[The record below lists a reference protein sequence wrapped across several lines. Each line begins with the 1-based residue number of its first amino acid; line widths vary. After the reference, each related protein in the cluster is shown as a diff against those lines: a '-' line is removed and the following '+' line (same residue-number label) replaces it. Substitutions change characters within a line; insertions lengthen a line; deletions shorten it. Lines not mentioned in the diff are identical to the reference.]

1 MNLKLS
7 NTIKGMLLFL
17 ACLATAGCGQEDM
30 PTPDTPDDSRPQ
42 VVLTFSASPGLTTR
56 TQLPGPEYLQHV
68 QTMHLYIFNG
78 TGDDASCVAYEKVDW
93 EDVKAPAGGAN
104 TVSKNH
110 KVQYK
115 DFAVGKPYTFIAVGL
130 DDCSGA
136 TYGLPS
142 AVTVGTT
149 LKEAKAVLASG
160 KTRNDIAVSELF
172 GGSLVL
178 TPMAAGQ
185 ITGTIKLDRR
195 VAGVFGY
202 FKNIPTKVGSTPVKS
217 LRIELYKPQNKS
229 IWLTAKL
236 TKEEDVIMEPISEDA
251 SDKILVEI
259 PLTEENTVKDKIISQ
274 GSYVLPMIAPFATE
288 TDMINAGYDNKDV
301 YVKDYT
307 LLVTLADANGDV
319 LQKRKV
325 KYQLDDKISDTSG
338 GTGIITV
345 TKDLYRFAINAN
357 WFYQI
362 GSETDPVEW
371 KEEEDGNIVIT
382 VCPNWDWK
390 GNLEW
395 AD

>member
-68 QTMHLYIFNG
+68 QTMHLYIFEG
-78 TGDDASCVAYEKVDW
+78 KDDNAPCVAHEEVDW
-93 EDVKAPAGGAN
+93 TGLAAPEGKPG
-104 TVSKNH
+104 VSKNH

-115 DFAVGKPYTFIAVGL
+115 DFVVGQPYTFIAVGL
-130 DDCSGA
+130 DDRSGD
-136 TYGLPS
+136 TYGLPG
-142 AVTVGTT
+142 AVQVDQTT
-149 LKEAKAVLASG
+149 LATAKAVLDIANS
-160 KTRNDIAVSELF
+160 KTREDIAVSELF

-178 TPMAAGQ
+178 TPVAAGQ

-202 FKNIPTKVGSTPVKS
+202 FKNIPMQVKGEKVAS

-229 IWLTAKL
+229 IWLTAKP
-236 TKEEDVIMEPISEDA
+236 TKEEDVIMDPIANDEDN
-251 SDKILVEI
+251 KILVEI
-259 PLTEENTVKDKIISQ
+259 PLTPDNTIKDKIISK
-274 GSYVLPMIAPFATE
+274 GSYVLPMKAPTTE
-288 TDMINAGYDNKDV
+288 DC
-301 YVKDYT
+301 T
-307 LLVTLADANGDV
+307 LLVTLADANGKR
-319 LQKRKV
+319 LQERKV

-362 GSETDPVEW
+362 GEKNAPIDWPI
-371 KEEEDGNIVIT
+371 EEEDGNIVIT
-382 VCPNWDWK
+382 VHPNWEGVTEIPLD
-390 GNLEW
+390 
-395 AD
+395 

>member
-17 ACLATAGCGQEDM
+17 ACLATVGCGQEDM

-115 DFAVGKPYTFIAVGL
+115 DFAVGQPYTFIAVGL

-178 TPMAAGQ
+178 TPVAAGQ

-202 FKNIPTKVGSTPVKS
+202 FKNIPMQVKGEKVAS

-229 IWLTAKL
+229 IWLTAKP
-236 TKEEDVIMEPISEDA
+236 TKEEDVIMEPITNTD
-251 SDKILVEI
+251 DNKILVEI
-259 PLTEENTVKDKIISQ
+259 PLTEADFEKEKVLSK
-274 GSYVLPMIAPFATE
+274 GSYVLPMKAPTTE
-288 TDMINAGYDNKDV
+288 DC
-301 YVKDYT
+301 T
-307 LLVTLADANGDV
+307 LLVTLADANGKR
-319 LQKRKV
+319 LQERKV

-362 GSETDPVEW
+362 GPVNW
-371 KEEEDGNIVIT
+371 PEEEDGNIVIT
-382 VCPNWDWK
+382 VNPDWQWS
-390 GNLEW
+390 GSLEW
-395 AD
+395 Q

>member
-78 TGDDASCVAYEKVDW
+78 KGDNAPCVAYEEVDW
-93 EDVKAPAGGAN
+93 TGLAAPEGKPG
-104 TVSKNH
+104 VSKNH

-115 DFAVGKPYTFIAVGL
+115 DFVVGQPYTFIAVGL

-136 TYGLPS
+136 TYNLPD
-142 AVTVGTT
+142 AVIVGQTT
-149 LKEAKAVLASG
+149 LADAKAVLASG

-202 FKNIPTKVGSTPVKS
+202 FRNIPTKVGSTPVKS

-229 IWLTAKL
+229 IWLTAKP
-236 TKEEDVIMEPISEDA
+236 TKEEDVIMEPIANDEDN
-251 SDKILVEI
+251 KILVEI
-259 PLTEENTVKDKIISQ
+259 PLTPENTIKDKIVSK
-274 GSYVLPMIAPFATE
+274 GSYVLPMEAPTTE
-288 TDMINAGYDNKDV
+288 
-301 YVKDYT
+301 DYT
-307 LLVTLADANGDV
+307 LMVTLADANGTI

-325 KYQLDDKISDTSG
+325 KYGLEDTGSDTSG

-362 GSETDPVEW
+362 GTKDAPIDW
-371 KEEEDGNIVIT
+371 PIEEEDGNIVIE
-382 VCPNWDWK
+382 VIPDWH
-390 GNLEW
+390 NVADLEW
-395 AD
+395 K

>member
-78 TGDDASCVAYEKVDW
+78 TGDNAPCVAYEEVDW
-93 EDVKAPAGGAN
+93 TGLAAPEGKPG
-104 TVSKNH
+104 VSKNH

-115 DFAVGKPYTFIAVGL
+115 DFVVGQPYTFIAVGL

-136 TYGLPS
+136 TYGLPG
-142 AVTVGTT
+142 AVTEGST
-149 LKEAKAVLASG
+149 LKDAKAVLASG

-178 TPMAAGQ
+178 TPVAAGQ
-185 ITGTIKLDRR
+185 ITGTIELSRR

-202 FKNIPTKVGSTPVKS
+202 FKNIPTKVGSTPVKF

-229 IWLTAKL
+229 IWLTAKS
-236 TKEEDVIMEPISEDA
+236 TKEEDVIMEPIANDED
-251 SDKILVEI
+251 SKILVERR
-259 PLTEENTVKDKIISQ
+259 LTEADFEKEKVLSQ
-274 GSYVLPMIAPFATE
+274 GSYVLPMKAP
-288 TDMINAGYDNKDV
+288 TD
-301 YVKDYT
+301 KDYT
-307 LLVTLADANGDV
+307 LMVTLADADGTT

-325 KYQLDDKISDTSG
+325 EYGLEDTGSDTSG
-338 GTGIITV
+338 GTGIIIV
-345 TKDLYRFAINAN
+345 TKDLYRFPINAN

-362 GSETDPVEW
+362 GTPEKPIDWPI
-371 KEEEDGNIVIT
+371 EEEDGNIVIT
-382 VCPNWDWK
+382 VNPDWQWS
-390 GNLEW
+390 GDLDW
-395 AD
+395 Q

>member
-115 DFAVGKPYTFIAVGL
+115 DFAVGQPYTFIAVGL

-229 IWLTAKL
+229 IWLTAKP
-236 TKEEDVIMEPISEDA
+236 TKEEDVIMEPISENA

-274 GSYVLPMIAPFATE
+274 GSYVLPMKAPTTE
-288 TDMINAGYDNKDV
+288 DC
-301 YVKDYT
+301 T
-307 LLVTLADANGDV
+307 LLVTLADANGKR
-319 LQKRKV
+319 LQERKV

-362 GSETDPVEW
+362 GSPEKPVIW
-371 KEEEDGNIVIT
+371 PEEEDGNIVIT
-382 VCPNWDWK
+382 VNPDWDWK
-390 GNLEW
+390 GELEW

>member
-78 TGDDASCVAYEKVDW
+78 TGDNAPCVAYEKVDW
-93 EDVKAPAGGAN
+93 EDVKAPANGAN

-110 KVQYK
+110 KVQYGG
-115 DFAVGKPYTFIAVGL
+115 FEVGKPYTFIAVGL
-130 DDCSGA
+130 DDRSGD
-136 TYGLPS
+136 TYGLPG
-142 AVTVGTT
+142 AVQVDQTT
-149 LKEAKAVLASG
+149 LATAKAVLASG

-178 TPMAAGQ
+178 TPVAAGQ

-202 FKNIPTKVGSTPVKS
+202 FKNIPKQVGTTPVKF

-229 IWLTAKL
+229 IWLTAKP
-236 TKEEDVIMEPISEDA
+236 TKEEDVIMEPIANTD
-251 SDKILVEI
+251 DNKILVEI
-259 PLTEENTVKDKIISQ
+259 PLTEADFEKEKVLSK
-274 GSYVLPMIAPFATE
+274 GSYVLPMKAPTTE
-288 TDMINAGYDNKDV
+288 
-301 YVKDYT
+301 DYT

-362 GSETDPVEW
+362 GPVNW
-371 KEEEDGNIVIT
+371 PEEEDGNIVIT
-382 VCPNWDWK
+382 VNPDWQWS
-390 GNLEW
+390 GSLEW
-395 AD
+395 Q

>member
-78 TGDDASCVAYEKVDW
+78 TGDNAPCVAYEKVDW
-93 EDVKAPAGGAN
+93 EDVKAPANGAN

-110 KVQYK
+110 KVQYGG
-115 DFAVGKPYTFIAVGL
+115 FEVEKPYTFIAVGL
-130 DDCSGA
+130 DDRSGD
-136 TYGLPS
+136 TYSLPG
-142 AVTVGTT
+142 AVQVDQTT
-149 LKEAKAVLASG
+149 LATAKAVLASG

-178 TPMAAGQ
+178 TPVAAGQ

-202 FKNIPTKVGSTPVKS
+202 FKNIPKQVGTTPVKF

-229 IWLTAKL
+229 IWLTAKP
-236 TKEEDVIMEPISEDA
+236 TKEEDVIMEPIANTD
-251 SDKILVEI
+251 DNKILVEI
-259 PLTEENTVKDKIISQ
+259 PLTEADFEKEKVLSK
-274 GSYVLPMIAPFATE
+274 GSYVLPMKAPTTE
-288 TDMINAGYDNKDV
+288 
-301 YVKDYT
+301 DYT

-362 GSETDPVEW
+362 GPVNW
-371 KEEEDGNIVIT
+371 PEEEDGNIVIT
-382 VCPNWDWK
+382 VNPDWQWS
-390 GNLEW
+390 GSLEW
-395 AD
+395 Q

>member
-78 TGDDASCVAYEKVDW
+78 TGDNAPCVAYEEVDW
-93 EDVKAPAGGAN
+93 TGLAAPEGKPG
-104 TVSKNH
+104 VSKNH

-115 DFAVGKPYTFIAVGL
+115 DFVVGQPYTFIAVGL

-136 TYGLPS
+136 TYNLPD

-149 LKEAKAVLASG
+149 LNDAKAVLASG

-178 TPMAAGQ
+178 TPVSAGQ

-229 IWLTAKL
+229 IWLTAKP
-236 TKEEDVIMEPISEDA
+236 TKEEDVIMEPISENA

-274 GSYVLPMIAPFATE
+274 GSYVLPMKAPTTE
-288 TDMINAGYDNKDV
+288 DC
-301 YVKDYT
+301 T
-307 LLVTLADANGDV
+307 LLVTLADANGKR
-319 LQKRKV
+319 LQERKV

-362 GSETDPVEW
+362 GSETEPVIW
-371 KEEEDGNIVIT
+371 PEEEEGNIVIT
-382 VCPNWDWK
+382 VNPDWDWK
-390 GNLEW
+390 GELEW

>member
-78 TGDDASCVAYEKVDW
+78 TGDNAPCVAYEEVDW
-93 EDVKAPAGGAN
+93 TGLAAPEGKPG
-104 TVSKNH
+104 VSKNH

-115 DFAVGKPYTFIAVGL
+115 DFVVGQPYTFIAVGL

-136 TYGLPS
+136 TYGLPG
-142 AVTVGTT
+142 AIQVDQTT
-149 LKEAKAVLASG
+149 LATAKAVLASG

-172 GGSLVL
+172 GGSLEL
-178 TPMAAGQ
+178 TPVAAGQ

-202 FKNIPTKVGSTPVKS
+202 FKNIPTTVDDQKVAS

-229 IWLTAKL
+229 IWLTAKP
-236 TKEEDVIMEPISEDA
+236 TKEEDVIMEPIANDED
-251 SDKILVEI
+251 SKILVEI
-259 PLTEENTVKDKIISQ
+259 PLTEENTAKDKVISK
-274 GSYVLPMIAPFATE
+274 GSYVLPMKAPTE
-288 TDMINAGYDNKDV
+288 TEAPA
-301 YVKDYT
+301 T
-307 LLVTLADANGDV
+307 LLVTLADANGVV
-319 LQKRKV
+319 LQSRKV
-325 KYQLDDKISDTSG
+325 KYKLDDTISDTSG

-362 GSETDPVEW
+362 GPVNW
-371 KEEEDGNIVIT
+371 PEEEDGNIVIT
-382 VCPNWDWK
+382 VNPDWDWK
-390 GNLEW
+390 GELEW

>member
-30 PTPDTPDDSRPQ
+30 PTPDAPDDSRPQ

-68 QTMHLYIFNG
+68 EKMHLYIFEGKN
-78 TGDDASCVAYEKVDW
+78 DNALCVAHEEVDW
-93 EDVKAPAGGAN
+93 TGLAAPEGKHE
-104 TVSKNH
+104 VSKNH

-115 DFAVGKPYTFIAVGL
+115 DFAVGQPYTFIAVGL

-136 TYGLPS
+136 TYGLPG
-142 AVTVGTT
+142 AVQVNQTT
-149 LKEAKAVLASG
+149 LATAKAVLDIANN
-160 KTRNDIAVSELF
+160 KTREDIAVSELF
-172 GGSLVL
+172 GGSLEL
-178 TPMAAGQ
+178 TPVAAGQ

-202 FKNIPTKVGSTPVKS
+202 FKNIPTTVGSTPVKF

-229 IWLTAKL
+229 IWLTAKP
-236 TKEEDVIMEPISEDA
+236 TKDEDVIMEPIANTD
-251 SDKILVEI
+251 DNKILVEI
-259 PLTEENTVKDKIISQ
+259 PLTPENTVRDKVISK
-274 GSYVLPMIAPFATE
+274 GSYVLPMKAPTE
-288 TDMINAGYDNKDV
+288 PNDK
-301 YVKDYT
+301 YT
-307 LLVTLADANGDV
+307 LQVTLVAEDGTT
-319 LQKRKV
+319 LQSRKV
-325 KYQLDDKISDTSG
+325 KYKLDDTISDTSG

-362 GSETDPVEW
+362 GSPEKPVIW
-371 KEEEDGNIVIT
+371 PEEEDGNIVIE
-382 VCPNWDWK
+382 VIPDWH
-390 GNLEW
+390 NVADLEW
-395 AD
+395 K

>member
-78 TGDDASCVAYEKVDW
+78 TGDNAPCVAYEKVDW
-93 EDVKAPAGGAN
+93 EDVKAPANGAN

-110 KVQYK
+110 KVQYGG
-115 DFAVGKPYTFIAVGL
+115 FEVGKPYTFIAVGL
-130 DDCSGA
+130 DDRSGD
-136 TYGLPS
+136 TYGLPG
-142 AVTVGTT
+142 AVQVDQTT
-149 LKEAKAVLASG
+149 LATAKAVLASG

-178 TPMAAGQ
+178 TPVAAGQ

-202 FKNIPTKVGSTPVKS
+202 FKNIPTKVGTTPVKS

-229 IWLTAKL
+229 IWLTAKPA
-236 TKEEDVIMEPISEDA
+236 KEEDVIMEPIANTD
-251 SDKILVEI
+251 DNKILVEI
-259 PLTEENTVKDKIISQ
+259 PLTEADFEKEKVLSK
-274 GSYVLPMIAPFATE
+274 GSYVLPMKAPTTE
-288 TDMINAGYDNKDV
+288 
-301 YVKDYT
+301 DYT
-307 LLVTLADANGDV
+307 LLVTLADANGIR
-319 LQKRKV
+319 LQERKV

-362 GSETDPVEW
+362 GSETDPVDW
-371 KEEEDGNIVIT
+371 PEEEDGNIVIT
-382 VCPNWDWK
+382 VNPDWDWK
-390 GNLEW
+390 GELEW
-395 AD
+395 AE

>member
-56 TQLPGPEYLQHV
+56 TQLPGPQYLQHV

-93 EDVKAPAGGAN
+93 KDVKAPAGGAN

-115 DFAVGKPYTFIAVGL
+115 DFAVGQPYTFIAVGL
-130 DDCSGA
+130 DDRSGD
-136 TYGLPS
+136 TYGLPTS
-142 AVTVGTT
+142 VQVDQTT
-149 LKEAKAVLASG
+149 LATAKAVLDIANS
-160 KTRNDIAVSELF
+160 KTREDIAVSELF

-178 TPMAAGQ
+178 TPVAAGQ
-185 ITGTIKLDRR
+185 LTGTIELKRR

-202 FKNIPTKVGSTPVKS
+202 FKNIPQQVKEKKVAS

-229 IWLTAKL
+229 IWLTAKP
-236 TKEEDVIMEPISEDA
+236 TKDEDVIMDPIANTD
-251 SDKILVEI
+251 DNKILVEI
-259 PLTEENTVKDKIISQ
+259 PLTPENTIEDKVISK
-274 GSYVLPMIAPFATE
+274 GSYVLPMKAPTTE
-288 TDMINAGYDNKDV
+288 DC
-301 YVKDYT
+301 T
-307 LLVTLADANGDV
+307 LLVTLVAEDGTT
-319 LQKRKV
+319 LQSRNV
-325 KYQLDDKISDTSG
+325 KYKLDDTISDTSG

-362 GSETDPVEW
+362 GSETEPVEW
-371 KEEEDGNIVIT
+371 KEEEEQNNIVIT
-382 VCPNWDWK
+382 VHPNWEGVTEIPLD
-390 GNLEW
+390 
-395 AD
+395 

>member
-78 TGDDASCVAYEKVDW
+78 TGDDAPCVAYEEVDW
-93 EDVKAPAGGAN
+93 TGLAAPEGKPG
-104 TVSKNH
+104 VSKNH

-115 DFAVGKPYTFIAVGL
+115 DFAVGQPYTFIAVGL
-130 DDCSGA
+130 DDRSGD
-136 TYGLPS
+136 TYGLPG
-142 AVTVGTT
+142 AVQVDQTT
-149 LKEAKAVLASG
+149 LATAKAVLDIANS
-160 KTRNDIAVSELF
+160 KTREDIAVSELF

-178 TPMAAGQ
+178 TPVAAGQ

-202 FKNIPTKVGSTPVKS
+202 FKNIPKQVGTTPVKF

-229 IWLTAKL
+229 IWLTAKP
-236 TKEEDVIMEPISEDA
+236 TKEEDVIMEPIANTD
-251 SDKILVEI
+251 DNKILVEI
-259 PLTEENTVKDKIISQ
+259 PLTEENTIKDKVVSK
-274 GSYVLPMIAPFATE
+274 GSYVLPMKAPTE
-288 TDMINAGYDNKDV
+288 PNDK
-301 YVKDYT
+301 YT
-307 LLVTLADANGDV
+307 LQVTLVAEDGTT
-319 LQKRKV
+319 LQSRNV
-325 KYQLDDKISDTSG
+325 KYKLDDTISDTSG

-362 GSETDPVEW
+362 GSETEPVEW
-371 KEEEDGNIVIT
+371 KEEEQNNIVIT
-382 VCPNWDWK
+382 VHPNWEGVTEIPLD
-390 GNLEW
+390 
-395 AD
+395 

>member
-78 TGDDASCVAYEKVDW
+78 TGDDASCVAYEEVDW
-93 EDVKAPAGGAN
+93 TGLAAPEGKHE
-104 TVSKNH
+104 VSKNH

-115 DFAVGKPYTFIAVGL
+115 DFAVGQPYTFIAVGL

-136 TYGLPS
+136 TYGLPG
-142 AVTVGTT
+142 AIQVDQTT
-149 LKEAKAVLASG
+149 LATAKAVLASG

-172 GGSLVL
+172 GGSLEL
-178 TPMAAGQ
+178 TPVAAGQ

-202 FKNIPTKVGSTPVKS
+202 FKNIPMQVKGEKVAS

-229 IWLTAKL
+229 IWLTAKP
-236 TKEEDVIMEPISEDA
+236 TKEEDVIMDPITNTD
-251 SDKILVEI
+251 DNKILVEI
-259 PLTEENTVKDKIISQ
+259 PLTEADFEKEKVLSK
-274 GSYVLPMIAPFATE
+274 GSYVLPMKAPTTE
-288 TDMINAGYDNKDV
+288 DC
-301 YVKDYT
+301 T
-307 LLVTLADANGDV
+307 LLVTLADANGKR
-319 LQKRKV
+319 LQERKV

-362 GSETDPVEW
+362 GPVNW
-371 KEEEDGNIVIT
+371 PEEEDGNIVIE
-382 VCPNWDWK
+382 VIPDWH
-390 GNLEW
+390 NVADLEW
-395 AD
+395 K

>member
-56 TQLPGPEYLQHV
+56 TQLPGPQYLQHV

-115 DFAVGKPYTFIAVGL
+115 DFAVGQPYTFIAVGL
-130 DDCSGA
+130 DDRSGD
-136 TYGLPS
+136 TYGLPTS
-142 AVTVGTT
+142 VQVDQTT
-149 LKEAKAVLASG
+149 LATAKAVLDIANS
-160 KTRNDIAVSELF
+160 KTREDIAVSELF

-178 TPMAAGQ
+178 TPVAAGQ
-185 ITGTIKLDRR
+185 LTGTIELKRR

-202 FKNIPTKVGSTPVKS
+202 FKNIPQQVKEKKVAS

-229 IWLTAKL
+229 IWLTAKP
-236 TKEEDVIMEPISEDA
+236 TKDEDVIMDPIANTD
-251 SDKILVEI
+251 DNKILVEI
-259 PLTEENTVKDKIISQ
+259 PLIPENTIEDKVISK
-274 GSYVLPMIAPFATE
+274 GSYVLPMKAPTTE
-288 TDMINAGYDNKDV
+288 DC
-301 YVKDYT
+301 T
-307 LLVTLADANGDV
+307 LLVTLVAEDGTT
-319 LQKRKV
+319 LQSRNV
-325 KYQLDDKISDTSG
+325 KYKLDDTISDTSG

-362 GSETDPVEW
+362 GSETEPVEW
-371 KEEEDGNIVIT
+371 KEEEEQNNIVIT
-382 VCPNWDWK
+382 VHPNWEGVTEIPLD
-390 GNLEW
+390 
-395 AD
+395 

>member
-78 TGDDASCVAYEKVDW
+78 TGDNAPCVAYEEVDW
-93 EDVKAPAGGAN
+93 TGLAAPEGKPG
-104 TVSKNH
+104 VSKNH

-115 DFAVGKPYTFIAVGL
+115 DFVVGQPYTFIAVGL

-136 TYGLPS
+136 TYGLPG
-142 AVTVGTT
+142 AVTEGST
-149 LKEAKAVLASG
+149 LKDAKAVLASG

-178 TPMAAGQ
+178 TPVAAGQ
-185 ITGTIKLDRR
+185 ITGTIELSRR

-202 FKNIPTKVGSTPVKS
+202 FKNIPTKVGSTPVKF

-229 IWLTAKL
+229 IWLTAKS
-236 TKEEDVIMEPISEDA
+236 TKEEDVIMEPIANDED
-251 SDKILVEI
+251 SKILVERR
-259 PLTEENTVKDKIISQ
+259 LTEADFEKEKVLSQ
-274 GSYVLPMIAPFATE
+274 GSYVLPMKAP
-288 TDMINAGYDNKDV
+288 TD
-301 YVKDYT
+301 KDYT
-307 LLVTLADANGDV
+307 LMVTLADADGTT
-319 LQKRKV
+319 LQSRKV
-325 KYQLDDKISDTSG
+325 KYKLDDKISDTSG

-362 GSETDPVEW
+362 GSKTEPVEW
-371 KEEEDGNIVIT
+371 KEEEEQSNIVIT
-382 VCPNWDWK
+382 VHPNWEGVTEIPLD
-390 GNLEW
+390 
-395 AD
+395 

>member
-56 TQLPGPEYLQHV
+56 TQLPGPQYLQHV

-115 DFAVGKPYTFIAVGL
+115 DFAVGQPYTFIAVGL
-130 DDCSGA
+130 DDRSGD
-136 TYGLPS
+136 TYGLPTS
-142 AVTVGTT
+142 VQVDQTT
-149 LKEAKAVLASG
+149 LATAKAVLDIANS
-160 KTRNDIAVSELF
+160 KTREDIAVSELF

-178 TPMAAGQ
+178 IPVAAGQ
-185 ITGTIKLDRR
+185 LTGTIELKRR

-202 FKNIPTKVGSTPVKS
+202 FKNIPQQVKEKKVAS

-229 IWLTAKL
+229 IWLTAKP
-236 TKEEDVIMEPISEDA
+236 TKDEDVIMDPIANTD
-251 SDKILVEI
+251 DNKILVEI
-259 PLTEENTVKDKIISQ
+259 PLTPENTIEDKVISK
-274 GSYVLPMIAPFATE
+274 GSYVLPMKAPTTE
-288 TDMINAGYDNKDV
+288 DC
-301 YVKDYT
+301 T
-307 LLVTLADANGDV
+307 LLVTLVAEDGTT
-319 LQKRKV
+319 LQSRNV
-325 KYQLDDKISDTSG
+325 KYKLDDTISDTSG

-362 GSETDPVEW
+362 GSETEPVEW
-371 KEEEDGNIVIT
+371 KEEEEQNNIVIT
-382 VCPNWDWK
+382 VHPNWEGVTEIPLD
-390 GNLEW
+390 
-395 AD
+395 

>member
-30 PTPDTPDDSRPQ
+30 PTPDAPDDSRPQ

-68 QTMHLYIFNG
+68 QTMHLYIFEG
-78 TGDDASCVAYEKVDW
+78 KDDNAPCVAHEEVDW

-115 DFAVGKPYTFIAVGL
+115 NFVVGQPYTFIAVGL

-136 TYGLPS
+136 TYGLPG
-142 AVTVGTT
+142 AVQVNQTT
-149 LKEAKAVLASG
+149 LATAKAVLDIANN
-160 KTRNDIAVSELF
+160 KTREDIAISELF
-172 GGSLVL
+172 GGSLEL
-178 TPMAAGQ
+178 TPVAAGQ

-202 FKNIPTKVGSTPVKS
+202 FKNIPKQVGTTPVKF

-229 IWLTAKL
+229 IWLTAKP
-236 TKEEDVIMEPISEDA
+236 TKDEDVIMEPISEDA

-259 PLTEENTVKDKIISQ
+259 PLTEADFEKEKVLSK
-274 GSYVLPMIAPFATE
+274 GSYVLPMKAPTTE
-288 TDMINAGYDNKDV
+288 
-301 YVKDYT
+301 DYT
-307 LLVTLADANGDV
+307 LLVTLADANGIR
-319 LQKRKV
+319 LQERKV

-362 GSETDPVEW
+362 GPVNW
-371 KEEEDGNIVIT
+371 PEEEDGNIVIT
-382 VCPNWDWK
+382 VSPNWDWK

>member
-30 PTPDTPDDSRPQ
+30 PTPDTPDYSRPQ

-78 TGDDASCVAYEKVDW
+78 TGDNAPCVAYEEVDW
-93 EDVKAPAGGAN
+93 TGLAAPEGKPG
-104 TVSKNH
+104 VSKNH

-115 DFAVGKPYTFIAVGL
+115 DFVVGQPYTFIAVGL

-136 TYGLPS
+136 TYNLPD

-149 LKEAKAVLASG
+149 LNDAKAVLASG

-172 GGSLVL
+172 GGSLEL
-178 TPMAAGQ
+178 TPVAAGQ

-202 FKNIPTKVGSTPVKS
+202 FKNIPTKVGSTPVKF

-229 IWLTAKL
+229 IWLTAKP
-236 TKEEDVIMEPISEDA
+236 TKEEDVIMEPIANDEDN
-251 SDKILVEI
+251 KILVEI
-259 PLTEENTVKDKIISQ
+259 PLTAENTIKDKIISK
-274 GSYVLPMIAPFATE
+274 GSYVLPMEAPTTE
-288 TDMINAGYDNKDV
+288 DC
-301 YVKDYT
+301 T
-307 LLVTLADANGDV
+307 LLVTLADANGKR
-319 LQKRKV
+319 LQERKV
-325 KYQLDDKISDTSG
+325 KYKLDDTISDTSG

-362 GSETDPVEW
+362 GSETEPVIW
-371 KEEEDGNIVIT
+371 PEEEEGNIVIT
-382 VCPNWDWK
+382 VNPDWDWK
-390 GNLEW
+390 GELEW

>member
-68 QTMHLYIFNG
+68 EKMHLYIFEG
-78 TGDDASCVAYEKVDW
+78 KDDNAPCVAHEEVDW
-93 EDVKAPAGGAN
+93 TDLAAPEGKHE
-104 TVSKNH
+104 VSKNH
-110 KVQYK
+110 KVQYGG
-115 DFAVGKPYTFIAVGL
+115 FEMGKPYTFIAVGL
-130 DDCSGA
+130 DDRSGA
-136 TYGLPS
+136 TYGLPG
-142 AVTVGTT
+142 AVQVNQTT
-149 LKEAKAVLASG
+149 LATAKAVLDIVNN
-160 KTRNDIAVSELF
+160 KTREDIAVSELF
-172 GGSLVL
+172 GGSLEL
-178 TPMAAGQ
+178 TPVATGQ

-202 FKNIPTKVGSTPVKS
+202 FKNIPKQVGTTPVKF

-229 IWLTAKL
+229 IWLTAKP
-236 TKEEDVIMEPISEDA
+236 TKDEDVIMDPIANTD
-251 SDKILVEI
+251 DNKILVEI
-259 PLTEENTVKDKIISQ
+259 PLTEADFEKEKVLSK
-274 GSYVLPMIAPFATE
+274 GSYVLPIKAPTTE
-288 TDMINAGYDNKDV
+288 DC
-301 YVKDYT
+301 T

-319 LQKRKV
+319 LQTRKV

-362 GSETDPVEW
+362 GPVNW
-371 KEEEDGNIVIT
+371 PEEEDGNIVIT
-382 VCPNWDWK
+382 VNPNWDWK

>member
-17 ACLATAGCGQEDM
+17 TCLATAGCGQEDM

-78 TGDDASCVAYEKVDW
+78 TGDNAPCVAYEEVDW
-93 EDVKAPAGGAN
+93 TGLAAPEGKPG
-104 TVSKNH
+104 VSKNH

-115 DFAVGKPYTFIAVGL
+115 DFVVGQPYTFIAVGL

-142 AVTVGTT
+142 AVTEGTT

-172 GGSLVL
+172 GGSLEL
-178 TPMAAGQ
+178 TPVAAGQ

-202 FKNIPTKVGSTPVKS
+202 FKNIPTTVGSTPVKF

-229 IWLTAKL
+229 IWLTAKP
-236 TKEEDVIMEPISEDA
+236 TKEGDVIMEPIANTD
-251 SDKILVEI
+251 DNKILVEI
-259 PLTEENTVKDKIISQ
+259 PLTPENTIKDKVISK
-274 GSYVLPMIAPFATE
+274 GSYVLPMKAPTE
-288 TDMINAGYDNKDV
+288 PNDK
-301 YVKDYT
+301 YT
-307 LLVTLADANGDV
+307 LQVTLVAEDGTT
-319 LQKRKV
+319 LQSRKV
-325 KYQLDDKISDTSG
+325 KYKLDDKISDTSA
-338 GTGIITV
+338 GTGIIAI

-362 GSETDPVEW
+362 GSPEKPVIW
-371 KEEEDGNIVIT
+371 PEEEDGNVVIT

>member
-78 TGDDASCVAYEKVDW
+78 TGDNAPCVAYEEVDW
-93 EDVKAPAGGAN
+93 TGLAAPEGKPG
-104 TVSKNH
+104 VSKNH

-115 DFAVGKPYTFIAVGL
+115 DFVVGQPYTFIAVGL

-136 TYGLPS
+136 TYGLPG
-142 AVTVGTT
+142 AVTEGST
-149 LKEAKAVLASG
+149 LKDAKAVLASG

-178 TPMAAGQ
+178 TPVAAGQ
-185 ITGTIKLDRR
+185 ITGTIELSRR

-202 FKNIPTKVGSTPVKS
+202 FKNILTKVGSTPVKF

-229 IWLTAKL
+229 IWLTAKS
-236 TKEEDVIMEPISEDA
+236 TKEEDVIMEPIANDED
-251 SDKILVEI
+251 SKILVERR
-259 PLTEENTVKDKIISQ
+259 LTEADFEKEKVLSQ
-274 GSYVLPMIAPFATE
+274 GSYVLPMKAP
-288 TDMINAGYDNKDV
+288 TD
-301 YVKDYT
+301 KDYT
-307 LLVTLADANGDV
+307 LMVTLADADGTT

-325 KYQLDDKISDTSG
+325 KYGLEDTGSDTSG
-338 GTGIITV
+338 GTGIIIV
-345 TKDLYRFAINAN
+345 TKDLYRFPINAN

-362 GSETDPVEW
+362 GTPEKPIDWPI
-371 KEEEDGNIVIT
+371 EEEDGNIVIT
-382 VCPNWDWK
+382 VNPDWQWS
-390 GNLEW
+390 GDLDW
-395 AD
+395 Q

>member
-42 VVLTFSASPGLTTR
+42 VVLTFSASPDLTTR

-68 QTMHLYIFNG
+68 EKMHLYIFEG
-78 TGDDASCVAYEKVDW
+78 KDDNALCVAHEEVDW
-93 EDVKAPAGGAN
+93 EDVKAPNGKPE
-104 TVSKNH
+104 VSKNH
-110 KVQYK
+110 KVQY
-115 DFAVGKPYTFIAVGL
+115 DGFEVRQPYTFIAVGL

-136 TYGLPS
+136 TYGLPG
-142 AVTVGTT
+142 AVQVNQTT
-149 LKEAKAVLASG
+149 LAIAKAVLDITNN
-160 KTRNDIAVSELF
+160 KTREDIAVSELF

-178 TPMAAGQ
+178 TPVAAGQ

-202 FKNIPTKVGSTPVKS
+202 FKNIPTTVGSTPVKF

-229 IWLTAKL
+229 IWLTAKP

-259 PLTEENTVKDKIISQ
+259 PLTEAEFEKEKVLSK
-274 GSYVLPMIAPFATE
+274 GSYVLPMKAPTE
-288 TDMINAGYDNKDV
+288 TEAPA
-301 YVKDYT
+301 T
-307 LLVTLADANGDV
+307 LLVTLADANGVV
-319 LQKRKV
+319 LQSRKV
-325 KYQLDDKISDTSG
+325 KYKLDDTISDTSG

-362 GSETDPVEW
+362 GSPEKPVDW
-371 KEEEDGNIVIT
+371 PEEEDGNIVIT
-382 VCPNWDWK
+382 VNPDWDWK
-390 GNLEW
+390 GELEW
-395 AD
+395 AE

>member
-68 QTMHLYIFNG
+68 EKMHLYIFEG
-78 TGDDASCVAYEKVDW
+78 KDDNAPCVAHEEVDW
-93 EDVKAPAGGAN
+93 TDLAAPEGKHE
-104 TVSKNH
+104 VSKNH
-110 KVQYK
+110 KVQYGG
-115 DFAVGKPYTFIAVGL
+115 FEMGKPYTFIAVGL
-130 DDCSGA
+130 DDRSGA
-136 TYGLPS
+136 TYGLPG
-142 AVTVGTT
+142 AVQVNQTT
-149 LKEAKAVLASG
+149 LATAKAVLDIVNN
-160 KTRNDIAVSELF
+160 KTREDIAVSELF
-172 GGSLVL
+172 GGSLEL
-178 TPMAAGQ
+178 TPVATGQ

-202 FKNIPTKVGSTPVKS
+202 FKNIPKQVGTTPVKF

-229 IWLTAKL
+229 IWLTAKP
-236 TKEEDVIMEPISEDA
+236 TKDEDVIMDPIANTD
-251 SDKILVEI
+251 DNKILVEI
-259 PLTEENTVKDKIISQ
+259 PLTEADFEKEKVLSK
-274 GSYVLPMIAPFATE
+274 GSYVLPIKAPTTE
-288 TDMINAGYDNKDV
+288 DC
-301 YVKDYT
+301 T

-319 LQKRKV
+319 LQTRKV

-362 GSETDPVEW
+362 GPVNW
-371 KEEEDGNIVIT
+371 PEEEDGNIVIT
-382 VCPNWDWK
+382 VNTNWDWK

>member
-115 DFAVGKPYTFIAVGL
+115 DFAVGQPYTFIAVGL

-178 TPMAAGQ
+178 TPVAAGQ

-202 FKNIPTKVGSTPVKS
+202 FKNIPMQVKGEKVAS

-229 IWLTAKL
+229 IWLTAKP
-236 TKEEDVIMEPISEDA
+236 TKEKDVIMEPITNTD
-251 SDKILVEI
+251 DNKILVEI
-259 PLTEENTVKDKIISQ
+259 PLTEADFEKEKVLSK
-274 GSYVLPMIAPFATE
+274 GSYVLPMKAPTTE
-288 TDMINAGYDNKDV
+288 DC
-301 YVKDYT
+301 T
-307 LLVTLADANGDV
+307 LLVTLADANGKR
-319 LQKRKV
+319 LQERKV

-362 GSETDPVEW
+362 GPVNW
-371 KEEEDGNIVIT
+371 PEEEDGNIVIT
-382 VCPNWDWK
+382 VNPDWQWS
-390 GNLEW
+390 GSLEW
-395 AD
+395 Q

>member
-115 DFAVGKPYTFIAVGL
+115 DFAVGQPYTFIAVGL

-202 FKNIPTKVGSTPVKS
+202 FKNIPKQVKGEKVAS

-229 IWLTAKL
+229 IWLTAKP
-236 TKEEDVIMEPISEDA
+236 TKEEDVIMEPITNTD
-251 SDKILVEI
+251 DNKILVEI
-259 PLTEENTVKDKIISQ
+259 PLTEADFEKEKVLSK
-274 GSYVLPMIAPFATE
+274 GSYVLPMKAPTTE
-288 TDMINAGYDNKDV
+288 DC
-301 YVKDYT
+301 T
-307 LLVTLADANGDV
+307 LLVTLADANGKR
-319 LQKRKV
+319 LQERKV

-362 GSETDPVEW
+362 GPVNW
-371 KEEEDGNIVIT
+371 PEEEDGNIVIT
-382 VCPNWDWK
+382 VKPDWQWS
-390 GNLEW
+390 GSLEW
-395 AD
+395 Q

>member
-42 VVLTFSASPGLTTR
+42 VVLTFSASPDLTTR
-56 TQLPGPEYLQHV
+56 TQLPGPENLQHV
-68 QTMHLYIFNG
+68 QTMHLYIFEG
-78 TGDDASCVAYEKVDW
+78 EGDNALCVAYEKVDW
-93 EDVKAPAGGAN
+93 EDVKAPEGGAN

-110 KVQYK
+110 KVQYGG
-115 DFAVGKPYTFIAVGL
+115 FEVRQPYTFIAVGL

-136 TYGLPS
+136 TYGLPD
-142 AVTVGTT
+142 AVQVNQTT
-149 LKEAKAVLASG
+149 LATAKAVLDIANN
-160 KTRNDIAVSELF
+160 KTREDIAVSELF

-178 TPMAAGQ
+178 TPVAAGQ
-185 ITGTIKLDRR
+185 LTGTIELKRR

-202 FKNIPTKVGSTPVKS
+202 FKNIPQQVKEKKVAS

-229 IWLTAKL
+229 IWLTAKP
-236 TKEEDVIMEPISEDA
+236 TKDEDVIMDPIANTD
-251 SDKILVEI
+251 DNKILVEI
-259 PLTEENTVKDKIISQ
+259 PLTPENTIEDKVISK
-274 GSYVLPMIAPFATE
+274 GSYVLPMKAPTTE
-288 TDMINAGYDNKDV
+288 DC
-301 YVKDYT
+301 T
-307 LLVTLADANGDV
+307 LLVTLVAEDGTT
-319 LQKRKV
+319 LQSRNV
-325 KYQLDDKISDTSG
+325 KYKLDDTISDTSG

-362 GSETDPVEW
+362 GSPEKPVIW
-371 KEEEDGNIVIT
+371 PEEEEGNIVIT
-382 VCPNWDWK
+382 VNPNWDWK

>member
-17 ACLATAGCGQEDM
+17 ACLATVGCGQEDM

-78 TGDDASCVAYEKVDW
+78 TGDNAPCVAYEKVDW
-93 EDVKAPAGGAN
+93 EDVKAPANGAN

-110 KVQYK
+110 KVQYGG
-115 DFAVGKPYTFIAVGL
+115 FEVGKPYTFIAVGL
-130 DDCSGA
+130 DDRSGD
-136 TYGLPS
+136 TYGLPG
-142 AVTVGTT
+142 AVQVDQTT
-149 LKEAKAVLASG
+149 LATAKAVLASG

-178 TPMAAGQ
+178 TPVAAGQ

-202 FKNIPTKVGSTPVKS
+202 FKNIPKQVGTTPVKF

-229 IWLTAKL
+229 IWLTAKP
-236 TKEEDVIMEPISEDA
+236 TKEEDVIMEPIANTD
-251 SDKILVEI
+251 DNKILVEI
-259 PLTEENTVKDKIISQ
+259 PLTEADFEKEKVLSK
-274 GSYVLPMIAPFATE
+274 GSYVLPMKAPTTE
-288 TDMINAGYDNKDV
+288 
-301 YVKDYT
+301 DYT

-362 GSETDPVEW
+362 GPVNW
-371 KEEEDGNIVIT
+371 PEEEDGNIVIT
-382 VCPNWDWK
+382 VNPDWQWS
-390 GNLEW
+390 GSLEW
-395 AD
+395 Q

>member
-78 TGDDASCVAYEKVDW
+78 TGDDAPCVAYEEVDW
-93 EDVKAPAGGAN
+93 TGLAAPEGKPG
-104 TVSKNH
+104 VSKNH

-115 DFAVGKPYTFIAVGL
+115 DFAVGQPYTFIAVGL
-130 DDCSGA
+130 DDRSGD
-136 TYGLPS
+136 TYGLPG
-142 AVTVGTT
+142 AVQVDQTT
-149 LKEAKAVLASG
+149 LATAKAVLDIANS
-160 KTRNDIAVSELF
+160 KTREDIAVSELF

-178 TPMAAGQ
+178 TPVAAGQ

-202 FKNIPTKVGSTPVKS
+202 FKNIPMQVKGEKVAS

-229 IWLTAKL
+229 IWLTAKP
-236 TKEEDVIMEPISEDA
+236 TKEEDVIMEPITNTD
-251 SDKILVEI
+251 DNKILVEI
-259 PLTEENTVKDKIISQ
+259 PLTEADFEKEKVLSK
-274 GSYVLPMIAPFATE
+274 GSYVLPMKAPTTE
-288 TDMINAGYDNKDV
+288 DC
-301 YVKDYT
+301 T
-307 LLVTLADANGDV
+307 LLVTLADANGKR
-319 LQKRKV
+319 LQERKV

-362 GSETDPVEW
+362 GSETEPVEW
-371 KEEEDGNIVIT
+371 KEEEEQNNIVIT
-382 VCPNWDWK
+382 VHPNWEGVTEIPLD
-390 GNLEW
+390 
-395 AD
+395 

>member
-78 TGDDASCVAYEKVDW
+78 TGDNAPCVAYEEVDW
-93 EDVKAPAGGAN
+93 TGLAAPEGKPG
-104 TVSKNH
+104 VSKNH

-115 DFAVGKPYTFIAVGL
+115 DFVVGQPYTFIAVGL

-136 TYGLPS
+136 TYGLPG
-142 AVTVGTT
+142 AVTEGST
-149 LKEAKAVLASG
+149 LKDAKAVLASG

-178 TPMAAGQ
+178 TPVAAGQ
-185 ITGTIKLDRR
+185 ITGTIELSRR

-202 FKNIPTKVGSTPVKS
+202 FKNIPTKVGSTPVKF

-229 IWLTAKL
+229 IWLTAKS
-236 TKEEDVIMEPISEDA
+236 TKEEDVIMEPIANTD
-251 SDKILVEI
+251 DNKILVEI
-259 PLTEENTVKDKIISQ
+259 PLTPENTIKDKVISK
-274 GSYVLPMIAPFATE
+274 GSYVLPMKAPTE
-288 TDMINAGYDNKDV
+288 PNDK
-301 YVKDYT
+301 YT
-307 LLVTLADANGDV
+307 LQVTLVAEDGTT
-319 LQKRKV
+319 LQSRKV
-325 KYQLDDKISDTSG
+325 KYKLDDTISDTSG

-362 GSETDPVEW
+362 GSETEPVIW
-371 KEEEDGNIVIT
+371 PEEEEGNIVIT
-382 VCPNWDWK
+382 VNPDWDWK
-390 GNLEW
+390 GELEW

>member
-78 TGDDASCVAYEKVDW
+78 TGDNAPCVAYEKVDW
-93 EDVKAPAGGAN
+93 EDVKAPANGAN

-110 KVQYK
+110 KVQYGG
-115 DFAVGKPYTFIAVGL
+115 FEVGKPYTFIAVGL
-130 DDCSGA
+130 DDRSGD
-136 TYGLPS
+136 TYGLPG
-142 AVTVGTT
+142 AVQVDQTT
-149 LKEAKAVLASG
+149 LATAKAVLDIANN
-160 KTRNDIAVSELF
+160 KTREDIAISELF
-172 GGSLVL
+172 GGSLEL
-178 TPMAAGQ
+178 TPVAAGQ
-185 ITGTIKLDRR
+185 ITGTIELHRR

-202 FKNIPTKVGSTPVKS
+202 FKNIPTKVGSTPVKF

-229 IWLTAKL
+229 IWLTAKP

-259 PLTEENTVKDKIISQ
+259 PLTEADFEKEKVLSK
-274 GSYVLPMIAPFATE
+274 GSYVLPMKAPTTE
-288 TDMINAGYDNKDV
+288 
-301 YVKDYT
+301 DYT
-307 LLVTLADANGDV
+307 LLVTLADANGIR
-319 LQKRKV
+319 LQERKV

-371 KEEEDGNIVIT
+371 KEEEEQNNIVIT
-382 VCPNWDWK
+382 VHPNWEGVTEIPLD
-390 GNLEW
+390 
-395 AD
+395 

>member
-78 TGDDASCVAYEKVDW
+78 TGDDAPCVAYEEVDW
-93 EDVKAPAGGAN
+93 TGLAAPEGKPG
-104 TVSKNH
+104 VSKNH

-115 DFAVGKPYTFIAVGL
+115 DFAVGQPYTFIVVGL
-130 DDCSGA
+130 DDRSGD
-136 TYGLPS
+136 TYGLPG
-142 AVTVGTT
+142 AVQVDQTT
-149 LKEAKAVLASG
+149 LATAKAVLDIANS
-160 KTRNDIAVSELF
+160 KTREDIAVSELF

-178 TPMAAGQ
+178 TPVAAGQ

-202 FKNIPTKVGSTPVKS
+202 FKNIPMQVKGEKVAS

-229 IWLTAKL
+229 IWLTAKP
-236 TKEEDVIMEPISEDA
+236 TKEEDVIMEPITNTD
-251 SDKILVEI
+251 DNKILVEI
-259 PLTEENTVKDKIISQ
+259 PLTEADFEKEKVLSK
-274 GSYVLPMIAPFATE
+274 GSYVLPMKAPTTE
-288 TDMINAGYDNKDV
+288 DC
-301 YVKDYT
+301 T
-307 LLVTLADANGDV
+307 LLVTLADANGKR
-319 LQKRKV
+319 LQERKV

-362 GSETDPVEW
+362 GSETEPVEW
-371 KEEEDGNIVIT
+371 KEEEEQNNIVIT
-382 VCPNWDWK
+382 VHPNWEGVTEIPLD
-390 GNLEW
+390 
-395 AD
+395 

>member
-68 QTMHLYIFNG
+68 QTMHLYIFEG
-78 TGDDASCVAYEKVDW
+78 KDDNALCVAHEEVDW
-93 EDVKAPAGGAN
+93 EDVKAPANGAN

-110 KVQYK
+110 KVQYGG
-115 DFAVGKPYTFIAVGL
+115 FEVGNPYTFIAVGL
-130 DDCSGA
+130 DDRSGD
-136 TYGLPS
+136 TYGLPG
-142 AVTVGTT
+142 AVQVDQTT
-149 LKEAKAVLASG
+149 LATAKAVLASG

-172 GGSLVL
+172 GGSLEL
-178 TPMAAGQ
+178 TPVAAGQ

-202 FKNIPTKVGSTPVKS
+202 FKNIPKQVGTTPVKF

-229 IWLTAKL
+229 IWLTAKP

-259 PLTEENTVKDKIISQ
+259 PLTEENTIKDKVVSK
-274 GSYVLPMIAPFATE
+274 GSYVLPMKAPTE
-288 TDMINAGYDNKDV
+288 PNDK
-301 YVKDYT
+301 YT
-307 LLVTLADANGDV
+307 LQVTLVAEDGTT
-319 LQKRKV
+319 LQSRNV
-325 KYQLDDKISDTSG
+325 KYKLDDKISDTSG

-362 GSETDPVEW
+362 GSETEPVEW
-371 KEEEDGNIVIT
+371 KEEEDGNIVIE
-382 VCPNWDWK
+382 VVPDWDWS
-390 GNLEW
+390 GELEW
-395 AD
+395 Q

>member
-56 TQLPGPEYLQHV
+56 TQLPGPQYLQHV

-115 DFAVGKPYTFIAVGL
+115 DFAVGQPYTFIAVGL
-130 DDCSGA
+130 DDRSGD
-136 TYGLPS
+136 TYGLPTS
-142 AVTVGTT
+142 VQVDQTT
-149 LKEAKAVLASG
+149 LATAKAVLDIANS
-160 KTRNDIAVSELF
+160 KTREDIAVSELF

-178 TPMAAGQ
+178 TPVAAGQ
-185 ITGTIKLDRR
+185 LTGTIELKRR

-202 FKNIPTKVGSTPVKS
+202 FKNIPQQVKEKKVAS

-229 IWLTAKL
+229 IWLTAKP
-236 TKEEDVIMEPISEDA
+236 TKDEDVIMDPIANTD
-251 SDKILVEI
+251 DNKILVEI
-259 PLTEENTVKDKIISQ
+259 PLTPDNTIEDKVISK
-274 GSYVLPMIAPFATE
+274 GSYVLPMKAPTTE
-288 TDMINAGYDNKDV
+288 DC
-301 YVKDYT
+301 T
-307 LLVTLADANGDV
+307 LLVTLVAEDGTT
-319 LQKRKV
+319 LQSRNV
-325 KYQLDDKISDTSG
+325 KYKLDDTISDTSG

-362 GSETDPVEW
+362 GSETEPVEW
-371 KEEEDGNIVIT
+371 KEEEEQNNIVIT
-382 VCPNWDWK
+382 VHPNWEGVTEIPLD
-390 GNLEW
+390 
-395 AD
+395 